1 MILSTPKVTIEQLH
15 HWRSLFK
22 LLIAFR
28 HNGFIFII
36 KPVAFSMINLIHSLC
51 IQLSVVNGTSRINSI
66 GYFYTDE
73 TAAAGRVSQQ
83 ILLIA
88 GSYKRGITPK
98 FLYRITIRFA
108 KIHHRFLKN
117 MLQKSLLCQRHLI
130 KFINI
135 DQRKAIQIHLCIPLT
150 AKVDTISVITAKF
163 RRYQIPA
170 EGRLTCALRT
180 YQEWRCTVRMLF
192 VLFSLTHN
200 TTISCFNI
208 NLQ

>member
-1 MILSTPKVTIEQLH
+1 MGRVVSIVSVT
-15 HWRSLFK
+15 S
-22 LLIAFR
+22 
-28 HNGFIFII
+28 
-36 KPVAFSMINLIHSLC
+36 
-51 IQLSVVNGTSRINSI
+51 IQMKRGER
-66 GYFYTDE
+66 
-73 TAAAGRVSQQ
+73 AAAGRVSQQ